1 MTAGT
6 EVLAG
11 RVGASVSWTG
21 FTKRALRREG
31 EPRLGRSLAHPLDAR
46 PFLKPI

>member
-31 EPRLGRSLAHPLDAR
+31 EPRLGRSLALQVAAGPS
-46 PFLKPI
+46 LKPV